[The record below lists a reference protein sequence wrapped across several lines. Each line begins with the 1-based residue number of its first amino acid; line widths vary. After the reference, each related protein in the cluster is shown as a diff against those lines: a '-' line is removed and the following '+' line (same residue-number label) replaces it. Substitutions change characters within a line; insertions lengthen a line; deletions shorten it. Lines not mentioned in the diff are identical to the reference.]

1 MEEKRLTPIERFL
14 SWIKTLDKKFLT
26 NRILYWIFKTKDKR
40 KLWIEIFVIFD
51 IFFAFVWIWL
61 LDILSPIGCLT
72 WLPISL
78 VIICVCYR
86 IVEIIFY
93 QFFALLVTIEETLRS
108 PERMLAL
115 LILNYFEIIFWFA
128 FFYRIS
134 YDLFLIREGV
144 NISLNSI
151 SGSLY
156 FSVVTMTT
164 LGYGDIT
171 PNNII
176 AMFLISFQTLIGLYI
191 ALLIIARFIPFL
203 RRTQTKK

>member
-1 MEEKRLTPIERFL
+1 MLTPIERFL

-26 NRILYWIFKTKDKR
+26 NRIIYWIFKTKDKR
-40 KLWIEIFVIFD
+40 KLWIDIVVIFD

-61 LDILSPIGCLT
+61 LDILSPIGGLT
-72 WLPISL
+72 WLPISV
-78 VIICVCYR
+78 VILCVCYR

-93 QFFALLVTIEETLRS
+93 QFYALLVTREETLRS
-108 PERMLAL
+108 PERLLVL

-134 YDLFLIREGV
+134 YDLFLIGKGV

-191 ALLIIARFIPFL
+191 ALLVIARFISFL
-203 RRTQTKK
+203 RRT

>member
-1 MEEKRLTPIERFL
+1 MLTPIERFL
-14 SWIKTLDKKFLT
+14 SWFKTLEEKFLS
-26 NRILYWIFKTKDKR
+26 NRIICWKFKNDDKR
-40 KLWIEIFVIFD
+40 SFWIDIVVIFD

-61 LDILSPIGCLT
+61 LDILSPIGCLMRLT
-72 WLPISL
+72 ILV

-93 QFFALLVTIEETLRS
+93 QLFALLFTREENLRS
-108 PERMLAL
+108 PERMLVL
-115 LILNYFEIIFWFA
+115 LILNYFEIILWFA
-128 FFYRIS
+128 FFYRVS
-134 YDLFLIREGV
+134 YDLFFIRKGV

-171 PNNII
+171 PNNIV
-176 AMFLISFQTLIGLYI
+176 AMFIISSQTLIGLYI
-191 ALLIIARFIPFL
+191 ALIIIARFIPFL
-203 RRTQTKK
+203 RRAETKK